1 MKRIMLAAALLLA
14 TAVQAEETMFYERPA
29 FMAETMPQKIECT
42 MSNPE
47 MGHCLG
53 TYGKPN
59 VVSVKV
65 STPQGQNVRVARV
78 SAVQQILCQGGM
90 CANTDTQ
97 APAGDV
103 VVKSAF
109 MGNGT
114 FFIVENYY
122 LFQEENGAVNAYK
135 RGFGPQGDKY
145 PPYAIYTEPNPASIT
160 ARDSAA
166 DEVVKLNNPENQ
178 TYGNAEVWPVW
189 CEAGKSTCNVA
200 GQAKDKDALFKEM
213 PMASWGYCQG
223 DFCYGDESLTDVIGL
238 NPAIH
243 N

>member
-29 FMAETMPQKIECT
+29 FLAESMPLKIACRDT
-42 MSNPE
+42 QPYFLT
-47 MGHCLG
+47 C
-53 TYGKPN
+53 YGDIKMPGLVKAK
-59 VVSVKV
+59 VVNTS
-65 STPQGQNVRVARV
+65 GGNLH
-78 SAVQQILCQGGM
+78 VQQVQSTYVATCSDGM
-90 CANTDTQ
+90 CVNQNNQT
-97 APAGDV
+97 PVGDV
-103 VVKSAF
+103 DFPQLK
-109 MGNGT
+109 GHGI
-114 FFIVENYY
+114 IVEVFEGYY
-122 LFQEENGAVNAYK
+122 LAKDEKGYLAAFK